1 MRNIISTVLF
11 MSFLTLTSYSQTI
24 NWISTSEFEK
34 EVLNQKNENN
44 FFILIDS
51 PKSNTD
57 SDQYSRMYRKL
68 FSFLQDEQIVEFI
81 NSNFLCY
88 KFNINESESLTF
100 NKKEYEKNE
109 SKNGIIS
116 HEFVDYLT
124 GDEKSMLPA
133 IVLRNNE
140 FELFE
145 FQKANIQELNIML
158 EGEKIRLNY
167 LSENLGLENAEV
179 KKAERMVM
187 QSEKRIK
194 KAIDNPNSYSVFPL
208 RGLDSRR
215 LQKKLEY
222 FLKDHYKKSD
232 LKTYLFNN

>member
-1 MRNIISTVLF
+1 M
-11 MSFLTLTSYSQTI
+11 
-24 NWISTSEFEK
+24 
-34 EVLNQKNENN
+34 
-44 FFILIDS
+44 
-51 PKSNTD
+51 
-57 SDQYSRMYRKL
+57 
-68 FSFLQDEQIVEFI
+68 
-81 NSNFLCY
+81 CY
-88 KFNINESESLTF
+88 KFDINESESLTF
-100 NKKEYEKNE
+100 NKKEFEKNE

-116 HEFVDYLT
+116 HDFIDYLT
-124 GDEKSMLPA
+124 GNEKNMLPA

-145 FQKANIQELNIML
+145 FQKANIQELKIIL
-158 EGEKIRLNY
+158 EAEKIRLNY
-167 LSENLGLENAEV
+167 LSENLGSENAEV
-179 KKAERMVM
+179 KKGERMVI

-194 KAIDNPNSYSVFPL
+194 KAVENPNSSSVFPL